1 MNFDS
6 KRITEICIKY
16 KITVRDFYF
25 LYCLITED
33 IDSLTKYINKSV
45 DEWLQEEDFNA
56 LYKKGLI
63 DFAGVEGKDYDEY
76 NIPSDLIIVCPDF
89 ERDITGKNLFV

>member
-33 IDSLTKYINKSV
+33 IDSLVKYIDKSV
-45 DEWLQEEDFNA
+45 DEWLQNEDFNA

-63 DFAGVEGKDYDEY
+63 ILQE
-76 NIPSDLIIVCPDF
+76 
-89 ERDITGKNLFV
+89 